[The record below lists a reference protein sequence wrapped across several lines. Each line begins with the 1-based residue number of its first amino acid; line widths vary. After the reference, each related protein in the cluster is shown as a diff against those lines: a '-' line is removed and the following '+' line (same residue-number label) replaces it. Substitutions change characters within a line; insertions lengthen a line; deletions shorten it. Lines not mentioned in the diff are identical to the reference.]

1 MRQAHTDPV
10 TRESEATSMRMTSGT
25 LFATL
30 LLAAANSF
38 AASPSPFEG
47 TWKLNVGLSHFVP
60 DKPPKEVTRTYHF
73 EGDMV
78 TMTINGT
85 RADGSTIAA
94 RAQFRLDGKEYHY
107 VGTSPLDTVSVVA
120 KDERT
125 WLSTARKKGQH
136 LSQSTFTV
144 SADGRTLTQQVRGKR
159 SEGGAI
165 DDVQV
170 YERQ

>member
-1 MRQAHTDPV
+1 
-10 TRESEATSMRMTSGT
+10 MRMPSSA
-25 LFATL
+25 LFAAL
-30 LLAAANSF
+30 LLAATRCVLAG
-38 AASPSPFEG
+38 APSPFEG
-47 TWKLNVGLSHFVP
+47 TWKLNPARSHFVP
-60 DKPPKEVTRTYHF
+60 DKPPREVTRTYHF
-73 EGDMV
+73 DGDRV
-78 TMTINGT
+78 TMTINGI
-85 RADGSTIAA
+85 RADGSIIAA
-94 RAQFRLDGKEYHY
+94 RAQFQLDGKEYNY

-120 KDERT
+120 KDDHT

-144 SADGRTLTQQVRGKR
+144 SADGHTLTQQVRGKR

>member
-1 MRQAHTDPV
+1 
-10 TRESEATSMRMTSGT
+10 MRMPSGT
-25 LFATL
+25 AFVAL
-30 LLAAANSF
+30 LLATAANCL
-38 AASPSPFEG
+38 AAQPNPFEG
-47 TWKLNVGLSHFVP
+47 TWKLNTARSHFVP
-60 DKPPKEVTRTYHF
+60 DAPPREVTRTYHF
-73 EGDMV
+73 DGDMI

-85 RADGSTIAA
+85 RADGSTISA

-120 KDERT
+120 TDDHT

-144 SADGRTLTQQVRGKR
+144 SADGHTLTQQVRGKR

>member
-1 MRQAHTDPV
+1 
-10 TRESEATSMRMTSGT
+10 MRMPFGT
-25 LFATL
+25 LLATL
-30 LLAAANSF
+30 LLTASANSI
-38 AASPSPFEG
+38 AAPPSPFEG
-47 TWKLNVGLSHFVP
+47 TWKLNAARSHFVP

-73 EGDMV
+73 DGDKV
-78 TMTINGT
+78 TMTINGV
-85 RADGSTIAA
+85 RADGSRIAA
-94 RAQFRLDGKEYHY
+94 RAQFRLDGKEYPY
-107 VGTSPLDTVSVVA
+107 EGTSPLDTVSVVA
-120 KDERT
+120 KDDHT

>member
-1 MRQAHTDPV
+1 
-10 TRESEATSMRMTSGT
+10 MRMLSGI
-25 LFATL
+25 LFPAL
-30 LLAAANSF
+30 LV
-38 AASPSPFEG
+38 AASAASIAATPNAFEG
-47 TWKLNVGLSHFVP
+47 TWKLNPARSHFVP
-60 DKPPKEVTRTYHF
+60 DKPPKQVTRTYHF
-73 EGDMV
+73 DGDSV

-85 RADGSTIAA
+85 RADGSIIAA
-94 RAQFRLDGKEYHY
+94 HAQFRLDGKEYPY

-120 KDERT
+120 KDDHT
-125 WLSTARKKGQH
+125 WISTARKKGQH

-144 SADGRTLTQQVRGKR
+144 SPDGRTLTQQVRGKR

>member
-1 MRQAHTDPV
+1 
-10 TRESEATSMRMTSGT
+10 MRMPSSA
-25 LFATL
+25 LLATL
-30 LLAAANSF
+30 LLATAANCL
-38 AASPSPFEG
+38 AAAPSPFEG
-47 TWKLNVGLSHFVP
+47 TWKLNVARSHFVP

-73 EGDMV
+73 NGDMV

-85 RADGSTIAA
+85 RADGSIIAA

-107 VGTSPLDTVSVVA
+107 EGTSPLDTVSVVA
-120 KDERT
+120 QDERS

>member
-1 MRQAHTDPV
+1 
-10 TRESEATSMRMTSGT
+10 MRMPSGT
-25 LFATL
+25 LLATL
-30 LLAAANSF
+30 LLAASASCL
-38 AASPSPFEG
+38 AATPNPFEG
-47 TWKLNVGLSHFVP
+47 TWKLNPARSHFVP

-73 EGDMV
+73 DGDKV
-78 TMTINGT
+78 TMTIEGVRT
-85 RADGSTIAA
+85 DGSRIAA
-94 RAQFRLDGKEYHY
+94 RAQFRLDGKEYPY
-107 VGTSPLDTVSVVA
+107 EGTSPLDTVSVVP
-120 KDERT
+120 KDDHT
-125 WLSTARKKGQH
+125 WHSTARKKGQH

>member
-1 MRQAHTDPV
+1 
-10 TRESEATSMRMTSGT
+10 MRMSLGT
-25 LFATL
+25 VYVAL
-30 LLAAANSF
+30 LLATAANCL
-38 AASPSPFEG
+38 AASPNPFEG
-47 TWKLNVGLSHFVP
+47 TWKLNATRSHFVP
-60 DKPPKEVTRTYHF
+60 DRPPKQVTRTYHF
-73 EGDMV
+73 DGDMV
-78 TMTINGT
+78 TMTIDGI

-120 KDERT
+120 KDDHT

-144 SADGRTLTQQVRGKR
+144 SADGHTLTQQVRGKR

>member
-1 MRQAHTDPV
+1 
-10 TRESEATSMRMTSGT
+10 MRMPSSA
-25 LFATL
+25 LFAAL
-30 LLAAANSF
+30 LLAATSCVLAG
-38 AASPSPFEG
+38 SPSPFEG
-47 TWKLNVGLSHFVP
+47 TWKLNPARSHFVP
-60 DKPPKEVTRTYHF
+60 DKPPREVTRTYHF
-73 EGDMV
+73 DGDRV
-78 TMTINGT
+78 TMTINGI
-85 RADGSTIAA
+85 RADGSVIAA
-94 RAQFRLDGKEYHY
+94 RAQFRLDGKEYNY

-120 KDERT
+120 RDNHT

-144 SADGRTLTQQVRGKR
+144 SADGHTLTQHVRGKR

>member
-1 MRQAHTDPV
+1 
-10 TRESEATSMRMTSGT
+10 MRMPSST
-25 LFATL
+25 LLAAL
-30 LLAAANSF
+30 LLATAANCL
-38 AASPSPFEG
+38 AAAPSPFEG
-47 TWKLNVGLSHFVP
+47 TWKLNVARSHFVP

-73 EGDMV
+73 NGDMV

-85 RADGSTIAA
+85 RADGSIIAA
-94 RAQFRLDGKEYHY
+94 RATFRLDGKEYHY
-107 VGTSPLDTVSVVA
+107 EGTSPLDTVSVVA
-120 KDERT
+120 QDERS

>member
-1 MRQAHTDPV
+1 MGR
-10 TRESEATSMRMTSGT
+10 
-25 LFATL
+25 
-30 LLAAANSF
+30 
-38 AASPSPFEG
+38 ASP
-47 TWKLNVGLSHFVP
+47 
-60 DKPPKEVTRTYHF
+60 R
-73 EGDMV
+73 
-78 TMTINGT
+78 
-85 RADGSTIAA
+85 

-120 KDERT
+120 MNDHT

-144 SADGRTLTQQVRGKR
+144 SADGHTLTQQVRGKR

-170 YERQ
+170 YEKQ

>member
-1 MRQAHTDPV
+1 
-10 TRESEATSMRMTSGT
+10 MRMSLGT
-25 LFATL
+25 VYVAL
-30 LLAAANSF
+30 LLATAANCL
-38 AASPSPFEG
+38 AASPNPFEG
-47 TWKLNVGLSHFVP
+47 TWKLNATRSHFVP
-60 DKPPKEVTRTYHF
+60 DRPPKQVTRTYHF
-73 EGDMV
+73 DGDMV
-78 TMTINGT
+78 TMTI
-85 RADGSTIAA
+85 
-94 RAQFRLDGKEYHY
+94 DGKEYHY

-120 KDERT
+120 KDDHT

-144 SADGRTLTQQVRGKR
+144 SADGHTLTQQVRGKR